1 MVCESLSKGLVV
13 QGEDASPPVH
23 PTYGKLHYCLI
34 VFLGRVSIRWSSLR
48 FKADLLREGVSTLL
62 G

>member
-48 FKADLLREGVSTLL
+48 FKADLPS
-62 G
+62 